1 MSDTQTYLLRPQ
13 APLVFRSGKPFAS
26 SNRDAPQY
34 PSPAAWSG
42 LMQTC
47 RMDAGLPIDIVAQ
60 GVLLVREC
68 EQQHALFLH
77 RPADAFP
84 DREQACYLRMS
95 PALRN
100 EDERGCDLDPRLAPV
115 LLDDDFVGKP
125 GEAPAFWSMDDYVR
139 WASDEPLKF
148 AAGEAWQ
155 LPAIASRVHVRIDR
169 ARDAAEDGQLHRS
182 EAWDC
187 GPHRT
192 EAGFTAHHWCFA
204 GRGPAGLSPQL
215 VSFGGERRLS
225 WLEPMADDALLSIP
239 QPLKERLTGSQGI
252 ALTFATPALFA
263 RGWCP
268 GWLDDAL
275 TGSPPD
281 HPELRLRLIAV
292 CIPHWQPISGWDLQ
306 TQSPKPTRRA
316 VPAGATFWFEVE
328 AGDASTLW
336 LQSISDQDKDRRA
349 GFGLALVRPWNTE
362 LKEIVR

>member
-1 MSDTQTYLLRPQ
+1 MSDTRTYLLRPQ
-13 APLVFRSGKPFAS
+13 SPLVFRSGKPLAS
-26 SNRDAPQY
+26 SNRDAPEF

-68 EQQHALFLH
+68 DRQRTLFIH

-84 DREQACYLRMS
+84 GREQACYLRMS
-95 PALRN
+95 PARHDDADL
-100 EDERGCDLDPRLAPV
+100 GCDLDPRLAPV
-115 LLDDDFVGKP
+115 MLEEALPGKP
-125 GEAPAFWSMDDYVR
+125 GDAPAFWSVDDYVS
-139 WASDEPLKF
+139 WASGEPLKI
-148 AAGEAWQ
+148 AAVDTSQ

-169 ARDAAEDGQLHRS
+169 LRDAAEDGQLYRS

-192 EAGFTAHHWCFA
+192 EAGFSAHRWFFA

-239 QPLKERLTGSQGI
+239 QPLKGGLSRSKGI

-263 RGWCP
+263 KGWCP

-275 TGSPPD
+275 TGSPPGHSGLD
-281 HPELRLRLIAV
+281 LRLVAV
-292 CIPHWQPISGWDLQ
+292 CIPNWQPISGWDLQ
-306 TQSPKPTRRA
+306 TQTPKPTRRA

-328 AGDASTLW
+328 KGDPTALW
-336 LQSISDQDKDRRA
+336 LQSISDEDRDRRA

-362 LKEIVR
+362 HKEIVR

>member
-1 MSDTQTYLLRPQ
+1 MSEVQTYLLRPQ

-26 SNRDAPQY
+26 SNRDAPQF

-47 RMDAGLPIDIVAQ
+47 RMDAGLSIDIVAQ
-60 GVLLVREC
+60 GVLLVRAC
-68 EQQHALFLH
+68 ADQRTLFLP

-84 DREQACYLRMS
+84 GREQARYLRMS
-95 PALRN
+95 PAVR
-100 EDERGCDLDPRLAPV
+100 DDVVVGCDLDPRLAPV
-115 LLDDDFVGKP
+115 VLDDDTPGKP
-125 GEAPAFWSMDDYVR
+125 DEAPAFWSMDDYVR
-139 WASDEPLKF
+139 WSSGAPLDLGSRDAS
-148 AAGEAWQ
+148 Q

-169 ARDAAEDGQLHRS
+169 LRDAAEDGQLYRS

-204 GRGPAGLSPQL
+204 GRGPAGVSPQL

-239 QPLKERLTGSQGI
+239 QTLKDRLVGSKGI
-252 ALTFATPALFA
+252 AITFATPGLFA
-263 RGWCP
+263 KGWCP

-281 HPELRLRLIAV
+281 HPELRLRLVAV
-292 CIPHWQPISGWDLQ
+292 CIPNWQPISGWDLQ
-306 TQSPKPTRRA
+306 TQTPKRTRRA

-328 AGDASTLW
+328 HGDASTLW
-336 LQSISDQDKDRRA
+336 LQSISDQDKDRRD
-349 GFGLALVRPWNTE
+349 GFGLVLIRPWNTE
-362 LKEIVR
+362 LKG